1 MADLAVV
8 RGSLPETDPR
18 KEEAMKKL
26 LITAA
31 VAAIAAVPGVTGL
44 VGNASFAQSVPVQ
57 VPAGASTLDDHGRH
71 AKPGDDQGRHAEP
84 GDDRGQHAE
93 PGDDR
98 GQRAEPGDDRGGASG
113 PGAAATTEGPGDGEA
128 SGLVTAAD
136 GGPGH
141 GGHDDGSADR

>member
-57 VPAGASTLDDHGRH
+57 VPAGARTIDDH
-71 AKPGDDQGRHAEP
+71 GRHAEP
-84 GDDRGQHAE
+84 GDDRSRHAV
-93 PGDDR
+93 PGDDH
-98 GQRAEPGDDRGGASG
+98 GQRAVPGDD
-113 PGAAATTEGPGDGEA
+113 
-128 SGLVTAAD
+128 
-136 GGPGH
+136 H
-141 GGHDDGSADR
+141 GQRSES

>member
-1 MADLAVV
+1 
-8 RGSLPETDPR
+8 
-18 KEEAMKKL
+18 MKKL

-57 VPAGASTLDDHGRH
+57 VPAGASTLDDHGRQ
-71 AKPGDDQGRHAEP
+71 AEPGDHRGRHAEP
-84 GDDRGQHAE
+84 GDDRGQRAEPGEDRGRQAE

-98 GQRAEPGDDRGGASG
+98 GQRAEPGDDRGGARR
-113 PGAAATTEGPGDGEA
+113 PGAATTTSGPGDGQA
-128 SGLVTAAD
+128 SGLTADD
-136 GGPGH
+136 GGSGH

>member
-8 RGSLPETDPR
+8 RGSLPETVPR

-26 LITAA
+26 LIAAA

-57 VPAGASTLDDHGRH
+57 VPAGAKTIDDHGH
-71 AKPGDDQGRHAEP
+71 
-84 GDDRGQHAE
+84 HAE

-98 GQRAEPGDDRGGASG
+98 GQRAEPGDDRVGAIG
-113 PGAAATTEGPGDGEA
+113 PGAATTTQGPGDGQV
-128 SGLVTAAD
+128 SGPTTADD
-136 GGPGH
+136 GGSGH
-141 GGHDDGSADR
+141 GGHDDGSA

>member
-1 MADLAVV
+1 
-8 RGSLPETDPR
+8 
-18 KEEAMKKL
+18 MKKL

-57 VPAGASTLDDHGRH
+57 VPAGASTLDDHGR
-71 AKPGDDQGRHAEP
+71 QAEP
-84 GDDRGQHAE
+84 GDHRGRHAE

-98 GQRAEPGDDRGGASG
+98 GQRAEPGDDRGRQAEPGDDRGGASG
-113 PGAAATTEGPGDGEA
+113 PGAATTTSGPGDGQA
-128 SGLVTAAD
+128 SGLVTADD
-136 GGPGH
+136 GGSGH